1 MTPEPTA
8 CRKHSTPRN
17 YLLPMIFVEIATERE
32 RLPLLPGAC
41 LVLRCEIKIVFFF
54 SLANTDS
61 LAESLIL
68 HVTTEHPNQHRF
80 QIMTLITSATD
91 HTIDS
96 ASIIVISYLTYS
108 YRQPTTTLTPHQL
121 SFTNS
126 FETEKNSV
134 LFEKTSST

>member
-8 CRKHSTPRN
+8 SRKHSTPRN

-41 LVLRCEIKIVFFF
+41 LVLRCESKIVFFF
-54 SLANTDS
+54 SLANTDN

-80 QIMTLITSATD
+80 QTMTLITSATD
-91 HTIDS
+91 QTIDS
-96 ASIIVISYLTYS
+96 ASIIVISYLTY
-108 YRQPTTTLTPHQL
+108 
-121 SFTNS
+121 
-126 FETEKNSV
+126 
-134 LFEKTSST
+134 